1 MILLLLLL
9 LRWTRKSKM
18 DFYSS
23 SSWVF
28 FFFWGKQ
35 KLMFIQGDIKN
46 YQRAREKRKKNPLN
60 FFFVIFSVLSVCL
73 LMSEK
78 WRSLS
83 SFSYSIS
90 SSNNC
95 NVHMTLE
102 VKKGKNCVYLLWIY
116 VQRLKINNS
125 VSCIGKIKSMMHNM
139 LYLEI
144 NFQGFCV
151 MLLLWL
157 ISWNLFIFYSS
168 PPRRSINSQ
177 FLWLLEIRWVQSL
190 ASFTD
195 ILSDFMLHLMS
206 WRRNFLTNW
215 LKCTNYALRS

>member
-28 FFFWGKQ
+28 FFLGETKTYVYPRRYK
-35 KLMFIQGDIKN
+35 KLPASEREAKEKSIK
-46 YQRAREKRKKNPLN
+46 L
-60 FFFVIFSVLSVCL
+60 FFVIFSVLSVCL

-190 ASFTD
+190 ASFTE